1 MAQNTRTQAVL
12 LARAVRRARAVRVV
26 RVGRV
31 AGVAAIAAVTLVVAP
46 ALAPPGVAP
55 SAAAAVQSCSSTTP
69 VADRPTLRRGDTGS
83 CVRVLQRLL
92 VAKGYSVGSAG
103 VDGSFGSAT
112 QLAVRRFQS
121 DYVGVTI
128 DGIVGPQTWG
138 TLVNGGT
145 RYSRTRGPNRT
156 SRVVLSYDDCPPSY
170 SAFQSAVLGAERLGV
185 ALVLFPT
192 GSCLSTGRFSASY
205 ARSHGHYVFNHT
217 VSHPDL
223 TRLSY
228 SNVLTQLGSPGVVTT
243 FGRPPYGALNTTVLN
258 AYATKAMRPWTWTV
272 DTRDWTGKT
281 QASVVSYAVANSS
294 AGGTVL
300 MHMGWRAFNTTAIS
314 QIKSGLANRGLGV
327 CRNVG
332 PRAVAP
338 LTVPC

>member
-1 MAQNTRTQAVL
+1 MATTVRTHPAAL
-12 LARAVRRARAVRVV
+12 S
-26 RVGRV
+26 RV
-31 AGVAAIAAVTLVVAP
+31 AATVAAALALVAAP
-46 ALAPPGVAP
+46 ALAPPGIAP
-55 SAAAAVQSCSSTTP
+55 SAEAVVQSCSSTTP
-69 VADRPTLRRGDTGS
+69 VSARPTLRRGDTGS

-92 VAKGYSVGSAG
+92 IAKGYSVGSAG
-103 VDGSFGSAT
+103 ADGSFGGAT
-112 QLAVRRFQS
+112 WLAVRRFQS
-121 DYVGVTI
+121 DHVGVTI

-156 SRVVLSYDDCPPSY
+156 SRVVLSFDDCPPSY
-170 SAFQSAVLGAERLGV
+170 SSFQSAVLGAERLGV

-192 GSCLSTGRFSASY
+192 GSCLATGRFSPSY
-205 ARSHGHYVFNHT
+205 ARSHGHYVFNHS

-228 SNVLTQLGSPGVVTT
+228 SNVLAQLGSPGIVTT
-243 FGRPPYGALNTTVLN
+243 FGRPPYGAYNNTVLN
-258 AYATKAMRPWTWTV
+258 AYAAKAMRVWTWTV

-281 QASVVSYAVANSS
+281 QSAVVSSAVANSS

-314 QIKSGLANRGLGV
+314 QIKSGLAGRGLGV
-327 CRNVG
+327 CRNIG
-332 PRAVAP
+332 PTSVAP
-338 LTVPC
+338 RTVPC